1 MFEEVSLAIASA
13 DIRLDGYDMVSQDIS
28 NMFETGRQK
37 SSFRARAQDLGFE
50 SQDMLEG

>member
-1 MFEEVSLAIASA
+1 MATASA
-13 DIRLDGYDMVSQDIS
+13 GIRLGGHGMASQDVS